1 MVNGFHHCKI
11 SPFFTILLIK
21 FFKPCYIV
29 FDIWKYIVKAST
41 IKTDYLY
48 RYSNAKN
55 SPKHSSR
62 YKLSRADP
70 EQCCWG
76 GARTVGGGA
85 SSTALRA
92 VEQVRPRQR
101 EALAEG
107 AAAGVWGRKNR
118 SPRVLECT

>member
-1 MVNGFHHCKI
+1 MDERDSELPVPCFKEVIWPSHDSGGNR
-11 SPFFTILLIK
+11 TLLPAE
-21 FFKPCYIV
+21 KPCTQREQS
-29 FDIWKYIVKAST
+29 A
-41 IKTDYLY
+41 
-48 RYSNAKN
+48 
-55 SPKHSSR
+55 
-62 YKLSRADP
+62 RADP

-76 GARTVGGGA
+76 VPELLGGA
-85 SSTALRA
+85 SSTARSA

>member
-1 MVNGFHHCKI
+1 M
-11 SPFFTILLIK
+11 
-21 FFKPCYIV
+21 
-29 FDIWKYIVKAST
+29 KAST

-70 EQCCWG
+70 EQCCCC
-76 GARTVGGGA
+76 GARTVGGGGGGGGGA
-85 SSTALRA
+85 SST
-92 VEQVRPRQR
+92 
-101 EALAEG
+101 
-107 AAAGVWGRKNR
+107 AAGVWGRKNR